1 VAAATRWASG
11 ILQCSAQAV
20 ADILENWMEV
30 PIKVHAIIEYDMNK
44 GKTRVSPYNI
54 ACLPFNFLTEF
65 S

>member
-1 VAAATRWASG
+1 
-11 ILQCSAQAV
+11 
-20 ADILENWMEV
+20 MEV

-54 ACLPFNFLTEF
+54 ARLPINYLTEY